1 VQQARFAFGGMAAIV
16 KRAAQAEAAVVG
28 QPWTEAAARA
38 AADALALDF
47 QPLTDMRASDAYRLK
62 VAQNLLR
69 KLWLETLE
77 RRTITVW
84 RSGRLAA

>member
-1 VQQARFAFGGMAAIV
+1 
-16 KRAAQAEAAVVG
+16 
-28 QPWTEAAARA
+28 
-38 AADALALDF
+38 
-47 QPLTDMRASDAYRLK
+47 